1 MTTCKRT
8 LAHIQRFSLPGT
20 IPVSLYQCGCE
31 HRVISSKGTRRWF
44 LCSFHQ
50 GFEEALSGTEW

>member
-8 LAHIQRFSLPGT
+8 LAHIRSGEIKDFG
-20 IPVSLYQCGCE
+20 PVYVCGCE
-31 HRVISSKGTRRWF
+31 YRLITSRKRRWY

>member
-8 LAHIQRFSLPGT
+8 LAHIQRQPEPSNAFNIYP
-20 IPVSLYQCGCE
+20 CGCE
-31 HRVISSKGTRRWF
+31 HRVISSKGARRWY
-44 LCSFHQ
+44 LCWFHQ